1 MMIMIS
7 QKEALSFLISKQWA
21 VGEYNGNNAW
31 LYNATNGALNN
42 NNKYNSYQ
50 VRALLE
56 SDIYDNAALGDYE
69 IPLHEWYD
77 VNRQCRR
84 RKAMKPSCLIF
95 QYHLVVQMVELVHQV
110 GNMEYVMR
118 VGICFM
124 ITVPRL
130 REVLAADFGDRLVQT
145 WYFNELNWWLERYH
159 LHPDS
164 YSCRVGKGGLRAVQQ
179 FQEYV
184 FEVSE
189 GYTVDCYVASLDLQS
204 FFMSIDTELAV
215 RLIERFI
222 REVYRGPHKELLL
235 YLTRIIYQSQP
246 QSHCVIKSHRRMW
259 VGLPKS
265 KSLLGKTDGIGIP
278 IGNITSQMLAN
289 FLTTFYLNYLSSLG
303 YKFVHYTDD
312 TALVFRDKERFLED
326 VGRFEWFLWN
336 ELHLTLHPNK
346 RYLQHY
352 TKGICLLGYKVKRD
366 RILPSDR
373 IVHNLEWT
381 VGCAIRK
388 AEHDTYYM
396 MVEKD
401 HFVQVINS
409 YMGLLKHTNSFRLRR
424 EILER
429 IGASA
434 WGKILDIDTVNFL
447 KVLPKP
453 EYTTQAYYRRR
464 NKKRKKEVRKVCEM
478 CFS

>member
-1 MMIMIS
+1 
-7 QKEALSFLISKQWA
+7 
-21 VGEYNGNNAW
+21 
-31 LYNATNGALNN
+31 
-42 NNKYNSYQ
+42 
-50 VRALLE
+50 
-56 SDIYDNAALGDYE
+56 
-69 IPLHEWYD
+69 
-77 VNRQCRR
+77 
-84 RKAMKPSCLIF
+84 
-95 QYHLVVQMVELVHQV
+95 
-110 GNMEYVMR
+110 MEYVMR

-124 ITVPRL
+124 ITIPRL

-215 RLIERFI
+215 VLISRFI
-222 REVYRGPHKELLL
+222 EEVYGGPHKNLLL
-235 YLTRIIYQSQP
+235 YLTRIIYQSLP

-259 VGLPKS
+259 RGFPKY
-265 KSLLGKTDGIGIP
+265 KSLLGKYDGTGIP

-289 FLTTFYLNYLSSLG
+289 FLTTFYLRYLSSLG
-303 YKFVHYTDD
+303 YRFVHYTDD
-312 TALVFRDKERFLED
+312 TCFVFRDKQRFLED
-326 VGRFEWFLWN
+326 VHRFEWFLKT
-336 ELHLTLHPNK
+336 ELHLTLHPHK

-352 TKGICLLGYKVKRD
+352 SKGICMLGYKVRFD

-373 IVHNLEWT
+373 IVHNLEWK
-381 VGCAIRK
+381 VECAIRK
-388 AEHDTYYM
+388 AEKDPVYM
-396 MVEKD
+396 FREKD

-424 EILER
+424 KILER
-429 IGASA
+429 IAVSP
-434 WGKILDIDTVNFL
+434 WGKILNIDTENYL
-447 KVLPKP
+447 KVLSKP
-453 EYTTQAYYRRR
+453 EYTTKAYYRRR
-464 NKKRKKEVRKVCEM
+464 NRKRKRLSLLECRV
-478 CFS
+478 

>member
-1 MMIMIS
+1 MFVIS
-7 QKEALSFLISKQWA
+7 QSEVKILYIGKQWA

-31 LYNATNGALNN
+31 LYNPTNGALNN

-50 VRALLE
+50 VRPLLE
-56 SDIYDNAALGDYE
+56 SDMYDNAALEFYE
-69 IPLHEWYD
+69 IPLEEWYE

-95 QYHLVVQMVELVHQV
+95 QYHLVVQLVELVHEV

-124 ITVPRL
+124 ITIPRL

-215 RLIERFI
+215 VLMSRFI
-222 REVYRGPHKELLL
+222 EEVYGGPHKNLLL
-235 YLTRIIYQSQP
+235 YLTRIIYQSLP

-259 VGLPKS
+259 VGFPER

-278 IGNITSQMLAN
+278 IGNVTSQMLAN
-289 FLTTFYLNYLSSLG
+289 FLTTFYLRYLSSLG
-303 YKFVHYTDD
+303 YRFVHYTDD
-312 TALVFRDKERFLED
+312 TCFVFRDKQRFLED
-326 VGRFEWFLWN
+326 VGRFERYLQT
-336 ELHLTLHPNK
+336 ELHLTLHPDK

-352 TKGICLLGYKVKRD
+352 SKGICMLGYKLRYD
-366 RILPSDR
+366 RTLPSDR
-373 IVHNLEWT
+373 IVHNLRWKVE
-381 VGCAIRK
+381 CAIRK
-388 AEHDTYYM
+388 AEGSVSYM
-396 MVEKD
+396 LMEKD

-424 EILER
+424 EILGR
-429 IGASA
+429 IAASP
-434 WGKILDIDTVNFL
+434 WGEVLDIDTKNYL
-447 KVLPKP
+447 KVLPKRKYLTL
-453 EYTTQAYYRRR
+453 EYYRRR
-464 NKKRKKEVRKVCEM
+464 NGKRKRVSLAECRL
-478 CFS
+478 

>member
-1 MMIMIS
+1 MVS
-7 QKEALSFLISKQWA
+7 QNEVRILYIGKQWA

-31 LYNATNGALNN
+31 LYNPTNGALNN

-50 VRALLE
+50 VRPLLE
-56 SDIYDNAALGDYE
+56 SDMYDNAALEFYE
-69 IPLHEWYD
+69 IPLSEWYD

-95 QYHLVVQMVELVHQV
+95 QYHLVVQLVELVHEV
-110 GNMEYVMR
+110 GQMEYVMR

-130 REVLAADFGDRLVQT
+130 REVLAADFGDRNVQT

-215 RLIERFI
+215 ALMSKFI
-222 REVYRGPHKELLL
+222 NEVYGGPHKNLLL
-235 YLTRIIYQSQP
+235 YLTRIIYQSLP
-246 QSHCVIKSHRRMW
+246 QEHCVIKSHERMW
-259 VGLPKS
+259 VGFPDS
-265 KSLLGKTDGIGIP
+265 KSLRGKCNGIGIP

-289 FLTTFYLNYLSSLG
+289 FLTSFYLHYLTSLG
-303 YKFVHYTDD
+303 YLFVHYTDD
-312 TALVFRDKERFLED
+312 TAFVFRDKQKFLED
-326 VGRFEWFLWN
+326 IERFEWFLRS

-352 TKGICLLGYKVKRD
+352 SKGICMLGHKVRFD

-373 IVHNLEWT
+373 IVHNLKWK
-381 VGCAIRK
+381 VACATRK
-388 AEHDTYYM
+388 AEKNKSYM
-396 MVEKD
+396 LVEKD

-409 YMGLLKHTNSFRLRR
+409 YMGLLKWCNSFNLRR
-424 EILER
+424 EILES
-429 IGASA
+429 IASSV
-434 WGKILDIDTVNFL
+434 WNEVLVVDKENWL
-447 KVLPKP
+447 KVNVKP
-453 EYTTQAYYRRR
+453 AASTLEYYRRR
-464 NKKRKKEVRKVCEM
+464 NRKRKKLSLANCTL
-478 CFS
+478 

>member
-1 MMIMIS
+1 MFVIS
-7 QKEALSFLISKQWA
+7 QSEVKILYIGKQWA

-31 LYNATNGALNN
+31 LYNPTNGALNN

-50 VRALLE
+50 VRPLLE
-56 SDIYDNAALGDYE
+56 SDMYDNAALEFYE
-69 IPLHEWYD
+69 IPLEEWYE

-95 QYHLVVQMVELVHQV
+95 QYHLVVQLVELVHEV

-145 WYFNELNWWLERYH
+145 WYFNELNWWLEQYH

-215 RLIERFI
+215 CLMTRFI
-222 REVYRGPHKELLL
+222 EEVYGGPHKNLLL
-235 YLTRIIYQSQP
+235 YLTRIIYQSLP
-246 QSHCVIKSHRRMW
+246 QSHCVIKSNERMW
-259 VGLPKS
+259 LGFPKS
-265 KSLLGKTDGIGIP
+265 KSLRGKTDGIGIP
-278 IGNITSQMLAN
+278 IGNVTSQMLAN
-289 FLTTFYLNYLSSLG
+289 FITTFYLRYLSSLG
-303 YKFVHYTDD
+303 YRFVHYTDD
-312 TALVFRDKERFLED
+312 TAFVFQDKVKFLED
-326 VGRFEWFLWN
+326 IERFEWFLRT

-352 TKGICLLGYKVKRD
+352 SKGICMLGYKVRYD

-373 IVHNLEWT
+373 IVHNLEWK
-381 VGCAIRK
+381 VDCAIRK
-388 AEHDTYYM
+388 AEGNMSYM
-396 MVEKD
+396 LMEKD

-409 YMGLLKHTNSFRLRR
+409 YTGLMKWCNTFRLRR
-424 EILER
+424 MILKS
-429 IGASA
+429 IAASA
-434 WGKILDIDTVNFL
+434 WGRMLTIDTVNWL
-447 KVLPKP
+447 KVNVKP
-453 EYTTQAYYRRR
+453 EASTLEYYKRR
-464 NKKRKKEVRKVCEM
+464 NRKRKRLSLSECQL
-478 CFS
+478 

>member
-1 MMIMIS
+1 MFMIS
-7 QKEALSFLISKQWA
+7 QNEVRILHIGKQWA

-31 LYNATNGALNN
+31 LYNPTNGALNN

-50 VRALLE
+50 VRPLLE
-56 SDIYDNAALGDYE
+56 SDVYDNAALEFYE
-69 IPLHEWYD
+69 IPLEEWYE

-95 QYHLVVQMVELVHQV
+95 QYHFVVQLVELVHEV

-130 REVLAADFGDRLVQT
+130 REELAADFGDRLVQT
-145 WYFNELNWWLERYH
+145 WYFNELNWWLEQYH

-164 YSCRVGKGGLRAVQQ
+164 YSCRVGKGGLRAVRQ

-215 RLIERFI
+215 RLMTRFI
-222 REVYRGPHKELLL
+222 DEVYGGPHKNLLL
-235 YLTRIIYQSQP
+235 YLTRIIYQSLP
-246 QSHCVIKSHRRMW
+246 QSHCVIKSNERMW
-259 VGLPKS
+259 LGFPKS
-265 KSLLGKTDGIGIP
+265 KSLRGKTDGIGIP
-278 IGNITSQMLAN
+278 IGNVTSQMLAN
-289 FLTTFYLNYLSSLG
+289 FLTTFYLRYLSSLG
-303 YKFVHYTDD
+303 YRFVHYTDD
-312 TALVFRDKERFLED
+312 TAFVFQDKAKFLED
-326 VGRFEWFLWN
+326 IERFEWFLRT

-352 TKGICLLGYKVKRD
+352 SKGICILGYKVRYD

-373 IVHNLEWT
+373 IVHNLEWK
-381 VGCAIRK
+381 VDCAIRK
-388 AEHDTYYM
+388 AEGNMSYM
-396 MVEKD
+396 LMEKD

-409 YMGLLKHTNSFRLRR
+409 YMGLMKWCNTFRLRR
-424 EILER
+424 MILKS
-429 IGASA
+429 IAASA
-434 WGKILDIDTVNFL
+434 WGKVLTIDTVKWL
-447 KVLPKP
+447 KVNVKP
-453 EYTTQAYYRRR
+453 EASTLEYYKRR
-464 NKKRKKEVRKVCEM
+464 NRKRKRLSLSECQL
-478 CFS
+478 

>member
-1 MMIMIS
+1 MMVIS
-7 QKEALSFLISKQWA
+7 QNEVRILYIGKQWA

-31 LYNATNGALNN
+31 LYNPDNGALNN

-50 VRALLE
+50 VRPLLE
-56 SDIYDNAALGDYE
+56 SDVYDNAALEFYE
-69 IPLHEWYD
+69 LPLEEWYE

-95 QYHLVVQMVELVHQV
+95 QYHLVVQLVELVHEV

-164 YSCRVGKGGLRAVQQ
+164 YSCRVDKGGLRAVQQ

-189 GYTVDCYVASLDLQS
+189 GYTKDCYVASLDLQS

-215 RLIERFI
+215 RLMSRFI
-222 REVYRGPHKELLL
+222 EEVYGGPHKNLLL
-235 YLTRIIYQSQP
+235 YLTRIIYQSLP
-246 QSHCVIKSHRRMW
+246 QSHCVIKSNERMW
-259 VGLPKS
+259 LGFPKS
-265 KSLLGKTDGIGIP
+265 KSLRGKTNGIGIP
-278 IGNITSQMLAN
+278 IGNVTSQMLAN
-289 FLTTFYLNYLSSLG
+289 FLTTFYLRYLSSLG
-303 YKFVHYTDD
+303 YLFVHYTDD
-312 TALVFRDKERFLED
+312 TAFVFRDLARFLED
-326 VGRFEWFLWN
+326 IGRFEWFLQT
-336 ELHLTLHPNK
+336 ELHLTLHPHK
-346 RYLQHY
+346 RYIQHY
-352 TKGICLLGYKVKRD
+352 SKGICMLGYKVRYD
-366 RILPSDR
+366 RTLPSDR
-373 IVHNLEWT
+373 IVHNLKWKVE
-381 VGCAIRK
+381 CAIRK
-388 AEHDTYYM
+388 AEGNVSYM

-409 YMGLLKHTNSFRLRR
+409 YMGLMKWCNTFHFRRTVLKS
-424 EILER
+424 I
-429 IGASA
+429 ADSV
-434 WGKILDIDTVNFL
+434 WGKVLVIDTVNWL
-447 KVLPKP
+447 KVNVKP
-453 EYTTQAYYRRR
+453 EASTLEYYKRR
-464 NKKRKKEVRKVCEM
+464 NKKRKRVSLAECQL
-478 CFS
+478 